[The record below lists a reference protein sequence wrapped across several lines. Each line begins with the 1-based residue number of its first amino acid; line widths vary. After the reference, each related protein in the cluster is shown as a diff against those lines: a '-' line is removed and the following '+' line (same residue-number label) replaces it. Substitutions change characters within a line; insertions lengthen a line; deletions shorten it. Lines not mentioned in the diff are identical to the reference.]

1 MGRKEG
7 EALKKLAE
15 VAAGRL
21 HCREVAKTALTACS
35 VGCPRALQ
43 ILNGICKVHFL
54 IGYVLLKYGL

>member
-1 MGRKEG
+1 MDRRGDA
-7 EALKKLAE
+7 ALKELAQ

-21 HCREVAKTALTACS
+21 HCRELAKAALIACS

-43 ILNGICKVHFL
+43 ILNGICKIHFL